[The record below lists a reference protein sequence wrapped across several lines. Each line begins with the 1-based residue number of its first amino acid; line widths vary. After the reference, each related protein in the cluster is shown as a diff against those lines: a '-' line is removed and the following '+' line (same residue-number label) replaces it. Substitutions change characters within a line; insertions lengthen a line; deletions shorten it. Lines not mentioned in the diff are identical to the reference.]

1 MGFRGISNRVF
12 IQLWILF
19 FLSMLFLDVLV
30 LFIFLESAISR
41 HTDQKRFS
49 LMRASEN
56 QKRVP
61 LSDENM
67 GLLKEKQVLPNG
79 DRFLFAKGPGLR
91 RTDAI
96 PDSAWSDLEAA
107 VFQTLKTGQAITQK
121 VGKAFGLLFLQHK
134 SVVITYPV
142 VADGKTIAAG
152 GLESSLTGI
161 YEDFRRIQKIALF
174 FVVINSFLFAIFAN
188 HQLTRIYFKPLKRLA
203 KRAETYQDEDTLFF
217 AVRKED
223 NEFSVSSSLNVML
236 HRIADDKRI
245 LKETIDSLKATNV
258 ELKKAQNDVIQ
269 AEKLATVGR
278 LTSGIAHEIGNPI
291 GIVLGYLDLLKQ
303 TDLTPEERSDFIT
316 RSEEEITRINHIIR
330 QLLDMSRSS
339 ADESK
344 PMSIHLLL
352 EDLLSVL
359 SYQPGATDIVF
370 ESDLQAGDD
379 LVFADPD
386 RLRQV
391 FLNILL
397 NAVDAVNSNPSR
409 DARIKMVTEIVSGD
423 TDVAFDAKGRFIKVT
438 IQDSGAGIHA
448 SDLAHV
454 FDPFFTTKPP
464 GRGTGLGL
472 SVSFMIVE
480 KLGGHLSVSS
490 NIEAGAVFEVVLPLV
505 THGEGNNLSS
515 GHE

>member
-1 MGFRGISNRVF
+1 
-12 IQLWILF
+12 
-19 FLSMLFLDVLV
+19 
-30 LFIFLESAISR
+30 
-41 HTDQKRFS
+41 
-49 LMRASEN
+49 MRASEI
-56 QKRVP
+56 QRRIP
-61 LSDENM
+61 FSDENM
-67 GLLKEKQVLPNG
+67 GLLKEKHVFPNG
-79 DRFLFAKGPGLR
+79 DRFLFAKDPGLK
-91 RTDAI
+91 RTNAI
-96 PDSAWSDLEAA
+96 PDSSWNDLEAA
-107 VFQTLKTGQAITQK
+107 VFQTLKTGQATTQK
-121 VGKAFGLLFLQHK
+121 IGKTFGLLFLQHK

-152 GLESSLTGI
+152 GLESFLTGI
-161 YEDFRRIQKIALF
+161 YENFRRIQKIVLIFA
-174 FVVINSFLFAIFAN
+174 VINSLFFAMFAN

-223 NEFSVSSSLNVML
+223 NEFSVLSSSLNVML

-245 LKETIDSLKATNV
+245 LKETIDSLKAANV
-258 ELKKAQNDVIQ
+258 DLKKAQNDVIQ

-291 GIVLGYLDLLKQ
+291 GILLGYLDLLKQ

-344 PMSIHLLL
+344 PMSIHTLL
-352 EDLLSVL
+352 EDLVSVL
-359 SYQPGATDIVF
+359 GYQPAATAIAF
-370 ESDLQAGDD
+370 ESDLQADND
-379 LVFADPD
+379 LVIADPD
-386 RLRQV
+386 QLRQV

-397 NAVDAVNSNPSR
+397 NAVDAVNSNPSS
-409 DARIKMVTEIVSGD
+409 DARIKMFTEGINGD
-423 TDVAFDAKGRFIKVT
+423 PNMAVDAEENFIKVT
-438 IQDSGAGIHA
+438 IQDSGPGIHG

-464 GRGTGLGL
+464 GKGTGLGL

-490 NIEAGAVFEVVLPLV
+490 NDATGAVFEVVLPLAGYAK
-505 THGEGNNLSS
+505 TSKI
-515 GHE
+515 